1 VGAEFPV
8 AVKLNSADFQKGGF
22 DFNES
27 LQVATWL
34 QEAGIDL
41 IEVSG
46 GTYEQPKLL
55 DLEGVEPVEEQA
67 VAASTLAREAYFVDF
82 TKAMRE
88 TLTVPLMVTGGL
100 RRRDAMEEALNEGG
114 ADVIG
119 IGRPMCVMT
128 DAPKRLLAGEPELP
142 RYEKQLSLLP
152 SWLGFLNHLKLFRTI
167 GAFATQYWYYEQ
179 IALIG
184 EHGKAANDLSVMK
197 ATKTQTARA
206 KAWLAARSS

>member
-1 VGAEFPV
+1 
-8 AVKLNSADFQKGGF
+8 
-22 DFNES
+22 
-27 LQVATWL
+27 
-34 QEAGIDL
+34 
-41 IEVSG
+41 
-46 GTYEQPKLL
+46 
-55 DLEGVEPVEEQA
+55 
-67 VAASTLAREAYFVDF
+67 
-82 TKAMRE
+82 
-88 TLTVPLMVTGGL
+88 MVTGGL
-100 RRRDAMEEALNEGG
+100 RRRDAMEEALNDGG